1 VFGNLFDSKIVMC
14 TMLFIF
20 DPCAQGCKVTVE
32 DTEGTSS
39 VRRLKIM
46 KLSVLSTYAVVTAA
60 QAPLFLNGDIE
71 IPLTGQTCNLWPSVN

>member
-20 DPCAQGCKVTVE
+20 DPYAQGCKVTVE

-71 IPLTGQTCNLWPSVN
+71 IHLLGRLATFGPP